1 MKKALLAVALAVVL
15 ATAIL
20 AVFRI
25 DLDAE
30 VLKITG
36 FAVAS
41 ANGISDSRLT
51 PADRVAEEWIRA
63 SSDAVLIRLPNATIG
78 AISETN
84 SMGGLL
90 GNGSSAIMIKPK
102 SAEDLRQG
110 DIVAYHSDEAAGL
123 VAHRIIRIGE
133 DEQGWFAITK
143 GDESGAVDP
152 EKIRFNQARYVI
164 VGIIY

>member
-20 AVFRI
+20 AAFRI

-30 VLKITG
+30 ALKITG

-41 ANGISDSRLT
+41 ANGISDSSLT
-51 PADRVAEEWIRA
+51 PADRVAEEEIRA

-78 AISETN
+78 AINETN

-102 SAEDLRQG
+102 SAEDLHQG

-123 VAHRIIRIGE
+123 VAHRIARIGE

-143 GDESGAVDP
+143 GDSSKTKDP
-152 EKIRFNQARYVI
+152 GKVRFEQVRYI
-164 VGIIY
+164 VVGVLY